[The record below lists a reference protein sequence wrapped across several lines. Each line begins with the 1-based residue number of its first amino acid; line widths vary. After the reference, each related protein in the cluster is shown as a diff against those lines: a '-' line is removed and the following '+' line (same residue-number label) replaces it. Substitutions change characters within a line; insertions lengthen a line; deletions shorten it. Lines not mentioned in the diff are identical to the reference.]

1 MSAKSKDR
9 NAKNVLEWVVFAIS
23 SLLVAGVVGFLV
35 WSTLAG
41 NGKLAA
47 FNIEIGSVT
56 TLPESSVVQVKVTN
70 TGSQTAAEVNLSI
83 VARYPGGEKETGLT
97 IDFIPRG
104 GTRDGYA
111 VFQGQ
116 GTPEDITARVQGYIE
131 P

>member
-1 MSAKSKDR
+1 MSAKPKDR

-35 WSTLAG
+35 WNTLAG
-41 NGKLAA
+41 NGRPMD
-47 FNIEIGSVT
+47 FRIEIGSVT

-70 TGSQTAAEVNLSI
+70 TGSRTAAEVNLSI
-83 VARYPGGEKETGLT
+83 IARYPGGEKETGLT